1 MTREIPDSI
10 RAAANQIC
18 ELLERRTRVSYDEIR
33 DELMSVECLVEDLI
47 AARELAAIREGSEL
61 TAEQREWI
69 ERYTDFKTD
78 SSPITKAMR
87 AALSALDRYAAENAK
102 LKEGLA
108 AIRAKLAEIVCTE
121 GCDAGVVMLSQDG
134 PTHPETHGGRPIQV
148 YDHEYFSPLGDALME
163 IWKMTGES
171 K

>member
-87 AALSALDRYAAENAK
+87 AALSDRDRYAVENARIK
-102 LKEGLA
+102 GLLHRLSKGVEYWA
-108 AIRAKLAEIVCTE
+108 NQEDGVPEEMWDDFCEARKLAQETN
-121 GCDAGVVMLSQDG
+121 DG
-134 PTHPETHGGRPIQV
+134 R
-148 YDHEYFSPLGDALME
+148 S
-163 IWKMTGES
+163 
-171 K
+171 

>member
-87 AALSALDRYAAENAK
+87 AAMSAIDSLTAENAR
-102 LKEGLA
+102 LKERLA
-108 AIRAKLAEIVCTE
+108 DKEREAEVERLKARIE
-121 GCDAGVVMLSQDG
+121 WL
-134 PTHPETHGGRPIQV
+134 ERPGAVRI
-148 YDHEYFSPLGDALME
+148 
-163 IWKMTGES
+163 GEQA
-171 K
+171 

>member
-87 AALSALDRYAAENAK
+87 AAMSAIDSLTAENAR
-102 LKEGLA
+102 LKEQLN
-108 AIRAKLAEIVCTE
+108 E
-121 GCDAGVVMLSQDG
+121 LS
-134 PTHPETHGGRPIQV
+134 
-148 YDHEYFSPLGDALME
+148 
-163 IWKMTGES
+163 
-171 K
+171 

>member
-87 AALSALDRYAAENAK
+87 AALSDRDRYAVENAR
-102 LKEGLA
+102 LKEQLA
-108 AIRAKLAEIVCTE
+108 DKERQCGELHKLRNRVIEIFQPMQDKGQSGHTFEMLLKRARDIAPAAAE
-121 GCDAGVVMLSQDG
+121 GG
-134 PTHPETHGGRPIQV
+134 PQ
-148 YDHEYFSPLGDALME
+148 
-163 IWKMTGES
+163 
-171 K
+171 